1 MKLYYNPLS
10 PNVRRVRLTAAVLGI
25 ELEEKLLDFS
35 KGEHKTPDYLALNPN
50 GAVPT
55 LVDGD
60 FVLSESRS
68 IMQYLASK
76 KPESGLLPRD
86 EAARAD
92 VTRWQFWDAAH
103 FSPQL
108 GTLAFEKLI
117 KGMIGLGEPDSAKIT
132 EALSNFRRFA
142 AVLNQRLD
150 RQTIRRRQQPH
161 ARGPHA
167 RLFTDVRQTNRSP
180 ARRLPQHR
188 SLASA
193 HHRPRRLEKNRQL
206 NDWGAFTLGPRQPN
220 DGERA
225 GSSFDSPG
233 CRAEPAQPSC
243 WGCPDE
249 SSWRSQSS

>member
-10 PNVRRVRLTAAVLGI
+10 PNVRRVRLTAAVLGL

-35 KGEHKTPDYLALNPN
+35 KGEHKNPEYLALNAN

-76 KPESGLLPRD
+76 KPESGLLPQD

-108 GTLAFEKLI
+108 GTFAFEKMI
-117 KGMIGLGEPDSAKIT
+117 KGMMGLGEPDSAKLND
-132 EALSNFRRFA
+132 ALVNFRRFA
-142 AVLNQRLD
+142 TVLNKRLEGK
-150 RQTIRRRQQPH
+150 QYVV
-161 ARGPHA
+161 GN
-167 RLFTDVRQTNRSP
+167 RLTLADLT
-180 ARRLPQHR
+180 
-188 SLASA
+188 LASSLMYA
-193 HHRPRRLEKNRQL
+193 KQTEVPVAE
-206 NDWGAFTLGPRQPN
+206 FPN
-220 DGERA
+220 IEAWFARVSALDGWKKSA
-225 GSSFDSPG
+225 S
-233 CRAEPAQPSC
+233 
-243 WGCPDE
+243 
-249 SSWRSQSS
+249 

>member
-25 ELEEKLLDFS
+25 ELEEKLVDFS
-35 KGEHKTPDYLALNPN
+35 KGEHKTPDYLALNAN

-108 GTLAFEKLI
+108 GSLAFEKLI
-117 KGMIGLGEPDSAKIT
+117 KGMVGLGEPDSAKIT

-150 RQTIRRRQQPH
+150 GKQYVVGNSLTL
-161 ARGPHA
+161 AD
-167 RLFTDVRQTNRSP
+167 LT
-180 ARRLPQHR
+180 
-188 SLASA
+188 LASSLMYA
-193 HHRPRRLEKNRQL
+193 KQTEVPLADFPNIEAWLARITALEGWKKT
-206 NDWGAFTLGPRQPN
+206 A
-220 DGERA
+220 
-225 GSSFDSPG
+225 S
-233 CRAEPAQPSC
+233 
-243 WGCPDE
+243 
-249 SSWRSQSS
+249 